1 MASASSWQA
10 LIDKWQLSGLTQ
22 SEFCRQ
28 HQLSTSTFSGR
39 LSKHKDK
46 SLKPVPVVS
55 LQKAPLSMLPVTVI
69 PSRASSDPAP
79 QGITFKHA
87 TKGHQLQLSSSVS
100 AKWVAELF
108 QCLD

>member
-1 MASASSWQA
+1 MASASYWQE

-69 PSRASSDPAP
+69 SSSNLNYH
-79 QGITFKHA
+79 GITFKHA